1 MHNIRDNN
9 IIYLRLK
16 LNSCVF
22 WVYIL
27 HIYIYMCT
35 CVYICNI
42 YYVLVSRNG
51 RVKSHNKL
59 RVNKQPRL
67 FNLAFLTVIN
77 VGWVVGGGGWHVYM
91 CSVSGSGAV
100 VGKRVV
106 RQKMDEPHGR
116 FYNVHYLHDRPYTSP
131 M

>member
-1 MHNIRDNN
+1 M
-9 IIYLRLK
+9 
-16 LNSCVF
+16 
-22 WVYIL
+22 
-27 HIYIYMCT
+27 
-35 CVYICNI
+35 

-77 VGWVVGGGGWHVYM
+77 VDWVVGVGGGDGDVYM
-91 CSVSGSGAV
+91 CSVSGSSVV
-100 VGKRVV
+100 VGERIV
-106 RQKMDEPHGR
+106 RQKMNEPHGR

-131 M
+131 ICVKGG